1 MAILIR
7 TNSFLQVL
15 LHLGIALITFALL
28 ILFVFYSYLPIITNH
43 NQTIVVP
50 NLVGV
55 SVDNLE
61 QKLKEAGFE
70 MVVQDT
76 VYSKNYKPYT
86 VLEQKPAAGT
96 SVKVGRKIYVVI
108 SPKTPPKVKMPELR
122 GLSYQMAIAKI
133 KTLQLEVGA
142 IRFKPDIARDA
153 VLGQEI
159 AGVPIKKGEYVQV
172 GTSIDLVIGSGV
184 GDEEF
189 DMPELEGLTLEEAK
203 KVLEANDL
211 QLGHVTEDPNAE
223 EISGIVVKQSPP
235 ARLEADK
242 VPLYDKEGKP
252 LTKAE
257 REKLR
262 KEIEERE
269 GKKIGE
275 ESKKKKKYRK
285 GEYDPRPR
293 NKIRAG
299 EIVDLTVSSNPKGK
313 APEKEETQAP

>member
-1 MAILIR
+1 MAIVIR
-7 TNSFLQVL
+7 SNSFLQVL
-15 LHLGIALITFALL
+15 LHIGIVIVTFALI
-28 ILFVFYSYLPIITNH
+28 ILFVFYNYLPVITNH
-43 NQTIVVP
+43 NETIVVP

-55 SVDNLE
+55 DVNDL
-61 QKLKEAGFE
+61 QKKLQDAGFE

-76 VYSKNYKPYT
+76 IYSKDYKPYT
-86 VLEQKPAAGT
+86 VLEQKPVAGT
-96 SVKVGRKIYVVI
+96 HVKMGRKVYVVI

-133 KTLQLEVGA
+133 KTMQLEVGA

-159 AGVPIKKGEYVQV
+159 AGLPIKKDEYVQV

-189 DMPELEGLTLEEAK
+189 DMPDLEGLTLEEAK

-211 QLGHVTEDPNAE
+211 QLGHITEAPDAE
-223 EISGIVVKQSPP
+223 EMSGIVVKQSPP

-242 VPLYDKEGKP
+242 VPLYDKDGKP

-257 REKLR
+257 REKIR
-262 KEIEERE
+262 RE
-269 GKKIGE
+269 MEAQQGGNAAQNEANKR
-275 ESKKKKKYRK
+275 KKYKK
-285 GEYDPRPR
+285 GEFDPRPR

-299 EIVDLTVSSNPKGK
+299 EIVDLIISTNPRGK
-313 APEKEETQAP
+313 TPEVEEK

>member
-1 MAILIR
+1 MSIVIR
-7 TNSFLQVL
+7 SNSFTQVI
-15 LHLGIALITFALL
+15 LHIGIVSLASAIIL
-28 ILFVFYSYLPIITNH
+28 LFVFYNYLPILTNH
-43 NQTIVVP
+43 NETIAVP

-55 SVDNLE
+55 SVEGLE
-61 QKLKEAGFE
+61 KKLQEAGFE

-76 VYSKNYKPYT
+76 VYSKDYRPYT
-86 VLEQKPAAGT
+86 VLEQKPVAGT
-96 SVKVGRKIYVVI
+96 QVKVGRKVYVVI

-159 AGVPIKKGEYVQV
+159 AGLPIKKDEYVQV
-172 GTSIDLVIGSGV
+172 GTSVDLVIGSGV

-189 DMPELEGLTLEEAK
+189 DMPDLEGLSLEEAK

-211 QLGHVTEDPNAE
+211 QLGHITEDPDAE
-223 EISGIVVKQSPP
+223 EISGIVVRQSPP

-242 VPLYDKEGKP
+242 VPLYDEEGKP

-257 REKLR
+257 REKIR
-262 KEIEERE
+262 KEMEAKAGNKNEETA
-269 GKKIGE
+269 
-275 ESKKKKKYRK
+275 KKKKKYKK
-285 GEYDPRPR
+285 GEFDPRPR

-299 EIVDLTVSSNPKGK
+299 EIIDLVISTNTNGK
-313 APEKEETQAP
+313 APEVEEK

>member
-1 MAILIR
+1 MPIVIR
-7 TNSFLQVL
+7 SNSFSQVI
-15 LHLGIALITFALL
+15 LHLGIAFLASAI
-28 ILFVFYSYLPIITNH
+28 ILFFVFYNYLPILTNH
-43 NQTIVVP
+43 NETIAVP

-55 SVDNLE
+55 SVEDLE
-61 QKLKEAGFE
+61 KKLQEAGFE
-70 MVVQDT
+70 MIVQDT
-76 VYSKNYKPYT
+76 VYSKDYRPYT
-86 VLEQKPAAGT
+86 VLEQKPNPGT
-96 SVKVGRKIYVVI
+96 QVKVGRKIYVVI
-108 SPKTPPKVKMPELR
+108 SPKTPPKVKMPDLR
-122 GLSYQMAIAKI
+122 GMSYQMAIAKI

-159 AGVPIKKGEYVQV
+159 AGVPIKKDEYVQV

-242 VPLYDKEGKP
+242 VPLYDEDGKP

-257 REKLR
+257 REKIR
-262 KEIEERE
+262 KEMEAKEGSNSEETA
-269 GKKIGE
+269 
-275 ESKKKKKYRK
+275 KKKKKYKK
-285 GEYDPRPR
+285 GEFDPRPR

-299 EIVDLTVSSNPKGK
+299 EIVDLTVSSNPKAK
-313 APEKEETQAP
+313 APEKEEK

>member
-1 MAILIR
+1 MSIVIR
-7 TNSFLQVL
+7 SNSFLQVILHISTVL
-15 LHLGIALITFALL
+15 LATALIL
-28 ILFVFYSYLPIITNH
+28 LFVFYNYLPIVTKH
-43 NQTIVVP
+43 NETINVP

-55 SVDNLE
+55 NVEDLE
-61 QKLKEAGFE
+61 KKLQEVGFE

-76 VYSKNYKPYT
+76 VYSKDYRPYT
-86 VLEQKPAAGT
+86 VLEQKPVAGT
-96 SVKVGRKIYVVI
+96 QVKVGRKIYVVI

-159 AGVPIKKGEYVQV
+159 AGLPIKKDEYIEV
-172 GTSIDLVIGSGV
+172 GTSVDLVIGSGV

-189 DMPELEGLTLEEAK
+189 DMPELEGLTLDDAK

-211 QLGHVTEDPNAE
+211 QLGHVTEDPDAE
-223 EISGIVVKQSPP
+223 EMNGVVVKQSPP

-242 VPLYDKEGKP
+242 VPLYDEDGKP

-262 KEIEERE
+262 KEMEAKQGGNKTENNT
-269 GKKIGE
+269 
-275 ESKKKKKYRK
+275 KKYKK
-285 GEYDPRPR
+285 GEFDPRPR

-299 EIVDLTVSSNPKGK
+299 EIVDIVISTNPNRK
-313 APEKEETQAP
+313 APETENK

>member
-1 MAILIR
+1 MSIVIR
-7 TNSFLQVL
+7 SNSFLQVI
-15 LHLGIALITFALL
+15 LHIGIVFLAFAIIL
-28 ILFVFYSYLPIITNH
+28 LFVFYNYLPILTNH
-43 NQTIVVP
+43 NETIAVP

-55 SVDNLE
+55 SVEDLSK
-61 QKLKEAGFE
+61 KLQEAGFE

-76 VYSKNYKPYT
+76 VYSRDYRPYT

-96 SVKVGRKIYVVI
+96 RVKAGRKIYVVI
-108 SPKTPPKVKMPELR
+108 SPKTPPKVKMPDLR
-122 GLSYQMAIAKI
+122 GMSYQMAIAKI

-142 IRFKPDIARDA
+142 IRFKPDIALDA

-159 AGVPIKKGEYVQV
+159 AGVPIKKDEYVQV

-189 DMPELEGLTLEEAK
+189 DVPELEGLTLEEAK

-211 QLGHVTEDPNAE
+211 QLGNVTEDPNAE
-223 EISGIVVKQSPP
+223 EISGIVVKQTPP

-242 VPLYDKEGKP
+242 VPLYDKDGKP

-257 REKLR
+257 REKIR
-262 KEIEERE
+262 KEMEARD
-269 GKKIGE
+269 GNKGE
-275 ESKKKKKYRK
+275 ETTKKKKKYKK
-285 GEYDPRPR
+285 GEFDPRPR

-313 APEKEETQAP
+313 APEKEEK

>member
-1 MAILIR
+1 MSIVIR
-7 TNSFLQVL
+7 SNSFLQVILHISTVL
-15 LHLGIALITFALL
+15 LASALIL
-28 ILFVFYSYLPIITNH
+28 LFVFYNYLPIVTNH
-43 NQTIVVP
+43 NETIAVP

-55 SVDNLE
+55 NVGDLE
-61 QKLKEAGFE
+61 KKLQEAGFE

-76 VYSKNYKPYT
+76 VYSKDYRPHT
-86 VLEQKPAAGT
+86 VLEQKPVAGT
-96 SVKVGRKIYVVI
+96 QVKVGRKIYVVI

-159 AGVPIKKGEYVQV
+159 AGLPIKKDEYVQV
-172 GTSIDLVIGSGV
+172 GTSVDLVIGSGV

-189 DMPELEGLTLEEAK
+189 DMPDIEGLSLEEAK

-211 QLGHVTEDPNAE
+211 QIGNITEDPSAE
-223 EISGIVVKQSPP
+223 EMKGIVIKQSPP

-242 VPLYDKEGKP
+242 VPLYDEDGKP

-262 KEIEERE
+262 KEMEAKQGGNKTEDNT
-269 GKKIGE
+269 
-275 ESKKKKKYRK
+275 KKKKRYKK
-285 GEYDPRPR
+285 GEFDPRPR

-299 EIVDLTVSSNPKGK
+299 EIVDIIISTNPNGK
-313 APEKEETQAP
+313 APEVEEK